1 MIIGNVIV
9 HLIDTQERNVNIL
22 NNLKQNKMQGKG
34 TEKQARISFILFLCI
49 LALLLATT
57 LIGCSKEGFLQ
68 PNKNIEMSIDTRLPK
83 DVNGYSVFNLYS
95 TQTQNIH
102 TISGSIRVNGKI
114 PDEPR
119 ERVEWESSHYWTL
132 KYGEDIGTIYRRTWR
147 GLGWQI
153 VDSIKVVNLKTS
165 QVPTINSV
173 CYNSADGSINTVI
186 APMWNM
192 KGDTMTIIARIG
204 NVIKVEKIILK

>member
-1 MIIGNVIV
+1 
-9 HLIDTQERNVNIL
+9 
-22 NNLKQNKMQGKG
+22 MQGKG
-34 TEKQARISFILFLCI
+34 TEKQARISFILVLCI
-49 LALLLATT
+49 FVLLLATT
-57 LIGCSKEGFLQ
+57 LIGCSKEVSAQLIE
-68 PNKNIEMSIDTRLPK
+68 KNIELSIDTRLPK
-83 DVNGYSVFNLYS
+83 DQNGYSVFNLYS

-192 KGDTMTIIARIG
+192 KGDTMTIVARIG
-204 NVIKVEKIILK
+204 NITKVEKIILK

>member
-1 MIIGNVIV
+1 
-9 HLIDTQERNVNIL
+9 
-22 NNLKQNKMQGKG
+22 MQGKG
-34 TEKQARISFILFLCI
+34 TEKQARISFILVLCI
-49 LALLLATT
+49 FALLLATT

-68 PNKNIEMSIDTRLPK
+68 PNRNIEMNIDTRLPK
-83 DVNGYSVFNLYS
+83 DSNGYSIFKLYS

-102 TISGSIRVNGKI
+102 RISGSIRVNGRI
-114 PDEPR
+114 PNEPR
-119 ERVEWESSHYWTL
+119 EKVEWESSHYWIL
-132 KYGEDIGTIYRRTWR
+132 KQGEDIGMIYRRTWR

-192 KGDTMTIIARIG
+192 KGDTMIIVARIG
-204 NVIKVEKIILK
+204 NVVKIEKIILK